1 MLQKVRRNVLISIPH
16 KFFNWMEKTEFKFA
30 IDMNLYYY
38 FDTDIA
44 LRTTVFTCISPS
56 QDLLIWFLPK
66 NR

>member
-1 MLQKVRRNVLISIPH
+1 MLQKEEEC
-16 KFFNWMEKTEFKFA
+16 FNFYPTQVFSLDEKTVKL
-30 IDMNLYYY
+30 NLPLYYL

-44 LRTTVFTCISPS
+44 FRMTVFRFFSPS